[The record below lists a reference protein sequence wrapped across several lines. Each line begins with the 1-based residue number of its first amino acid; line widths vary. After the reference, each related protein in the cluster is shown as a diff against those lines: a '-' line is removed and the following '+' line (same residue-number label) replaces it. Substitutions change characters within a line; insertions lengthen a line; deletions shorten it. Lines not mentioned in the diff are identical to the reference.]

1 MNSGTGKLVSKS
13 IAIVVIVAILNAV
26 GLSPVV
32 MVFFTGAV
40 LVIWL
45 VARRAQLREVE
56 RIFEF
61 YMAADAILREEERR
75 WYGFEIAEVIEHG
88 EDLLE
93 MMPDPP
99 PLNYFALGA
108 LYQRL
113 GNHEAAV
120 QYLSRLSEDERYDET
135 TRVAPSPQLRR
146 YVMMLRRLEQ
156 HPAGDP
162 QTLAAIRNL
171 ERARQRSAA
180 KMLLDSR
187 SLIDRRTA
195 IAAPAGSVETAARK
209 TEPSREVKPSGGTK
223 PSHEEAVFSL
233 SAPLSSISPPPP
245 ITTVLRDVYRDETGA
260 SN

>member
-1 MNSGTGKLVSKS
+1 MSSGTGKLATKS
-13 IAIVVIVAILNAV
+13 IAIVIIVAILNAV

-45 VARRAQLREVE
+45 VARRAQMREVE

-61 YMAADAILREEERR
+61 YMAADAILREEDRR

-88 EDLLE
+88 ESLLE
-93 MMPDPP
+93 TMPDPP

-113 GNHEAAV
+113 GNHRAAIE
-120 QYLSRLSEDERYDET
+120 YLSRLNQDEEFDET
-135 TRVAPSPQLRR
+135 HRVAPSPQLRR

-156 HPAGDP
+156 HPAAEP

-187 SLIDRRTA
+187 SLVDTTA
-195 IAAPAGSVETAARK
+195 PVIVTHAEPPAREPKPARETK
-209 TEPSREVKPSGGTK
+209 
-223 PSHEEAVFSL
+223 EETYSP
-233 SAPLSSISPPPP
+233 SAPLSSISAPPP